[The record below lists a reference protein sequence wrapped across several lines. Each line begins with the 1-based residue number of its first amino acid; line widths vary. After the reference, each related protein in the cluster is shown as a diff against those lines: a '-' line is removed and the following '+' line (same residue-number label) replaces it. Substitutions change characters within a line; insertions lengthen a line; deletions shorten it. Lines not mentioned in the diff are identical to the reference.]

1 MAGVSLVK
9 MASAGCHW
17 TARMINNI
25 SSGYSFVPSGNY
37 PLPVPVLTKISRHHV
52 VSFSHNELT
61 IPTCPPHLSDDHRRP
76 GRLHEP
82 RVGSASLSHSYVMVG
97 RGALPQWHGR
107 SHVNWRHSG
116 ICWAWV
122 GSQSWSLCRHSMWP
136 APTSVDYKTTGF
148 SMLPYSIMCSKY
160 TVFALF
166 SLQLLAD

>member
-1 MAGVSLVK
+1 MHCGYQRHLGLCLGYVPALAYGSCRVSDQGTTLR
-9 MASAGCHW
+9 ASDIHNAQA
-17 TARMINNI
+17 TILNPFNNI

-122 GSQSWSLCRHSMWP
+122 GSQSWSLCRHSM
-136 APTSVDYKTTGF
+136 
-148 SMLPYSIMCSKY
+148 
-160 TVFALF
+160 
-166 SLQLLAD
+166 